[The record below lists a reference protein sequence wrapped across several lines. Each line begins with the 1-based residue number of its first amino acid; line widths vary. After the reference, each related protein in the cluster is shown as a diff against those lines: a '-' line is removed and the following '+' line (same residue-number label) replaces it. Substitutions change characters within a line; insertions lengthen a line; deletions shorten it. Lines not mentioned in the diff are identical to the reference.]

1 MDDLKRLLDLFK
13 SIEPLQKEVEW
24 LGNGLDGPALNET
37 RNATYHLLS
46 ALCVDDQAQRADQLH
61 KAERHAQRAIYDCSE
76 AMILNELEKLR
87 LFKDDYRLIVI
98 GETLPDYQAYM
109 ECADEAKDR
118 IGKARKNKEN
128 REQFY
133 KVVQEDI
140 EKLRK
145 INSSCA
151 TAREELNKRI
161 RSQNQKNFL
170 AKVALA
176 VTVVGVLIA
185 LLAWMNPRLPV

>member
-1 MDDLKRLLDLFK
+1 MDDLKGLLDLFK
-13 SIEPLQKEVEW
+13 LIEPLQKEVEG

-46 ALCVDDQAQRADQLH
+46 ALCGDDRAQRADQLH

-109 ECADEAKDR
+109 ECADEAKYR
-118 IGKARKNKEN
+118 IAEARKNKEN

-140 EKLRK
+140 DKLRK
-145 INSSCA
+145 VNSSCS

-161 RSQNQKNFL
+161 MSQNRKNFW

-176 VTVVGVLIA
+176 GTGVGVLIT
-185 LLAWMNPRLPV
+185 LLAWMYPRPPV